1 MRRRIVYDLYD
12 LEGNFIMRENA
23 IKLADYVGCE
33 DSTIRDS
40 ASRNHVIGKKYV
52 VKLTGKREDIIEA
65 KKPEPEPTY
74 ETNPYET
81 LKQHLKVYGNAY
93 CPFDPV
99 PYFPWLLDEGLDC
112 KCHEYQEFSTKKI
125 SKKGR
130 KPKPKYY
137 YIVEVVH

>member
-1 MRRRIVYDLYD
+1 MRRRLVYELYSLD
-12 LEGNFIMRENA
+12 GEKVFEGNA
-23 IKLADYVGCE
+23 TKCADFVGCE
-33 DSTIRDS
+33 ESSIRD
-40 ASRNHVIGKKYV
+40 NKGVIFKKYRCC
-52 VKLTGKREDIIEA
+52 KTDRLEEICTIKE
-65 KKPEPEPTY
+65 PEPEPTY

>member
-1 MRRRIVYDLYD
+1 MRKKIYELYD
-12 LEGNFIMRENA
+12 LEGNKLREGTA
-23 IKLADYVGCE
+23 IQLSEYLDCE
-33 DSTIRDS
+33 ESSVRD
-40 ASRNHVIGKKYV
+40 ASNKPRFMGMYV
-52 VKLTGKREDIIEA
+52 VKRTGRREPLP
-65 KKPEPEPTY
+65 KKKEPEPEPTY